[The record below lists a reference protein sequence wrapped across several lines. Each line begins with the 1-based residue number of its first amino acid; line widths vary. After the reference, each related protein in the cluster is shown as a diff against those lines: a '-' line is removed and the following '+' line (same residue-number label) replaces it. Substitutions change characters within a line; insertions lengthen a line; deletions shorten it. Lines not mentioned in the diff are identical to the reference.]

1 MTTVFAKKALLASG
15 WQDDVRLHV
24 ADGQIA
30 RLETAVGAGP
40 GDIEVGFVIP
50 GLCNAH
56 SHAFQRALAG
66 HTEQRSP
73 AGRDNFWT
81 WRERMYALAGR
92 VDAEALTAIARQV
105 YCEMLASGYTSVA
118 EFHYLHRDPRNPDA
132 SDTMFR
138 AISTAAADSG
148 IRLTY
153 VPVHYERAGF
163 EKPAPDNHQRS
174 FVQSIDEFLAHYARA
189 VANAGPAINVGIG
202 AHSLRA
208 VSPESLQK
216 IAELAND
223 SVVPM
228 HLHIAEQQAEV
239 EQCQAAYGQRPVEW
253 LLDNVELR
261 GNWCLVHATHI
272 NSNEIGAI
280 AKSNAVVA
288 LCPSTEAN
296 LGDGLFPLH
305 EFLSQEGRIAIG
317 SDSHVSMNPF
327 EELRWLEYGQRLA
340 TLTRNVASLRD
351 SHVGSELFLRVL
363 DGGAAASGQ
372 ANSRIEVG
380 AAADFVVLSDD
391 DPMFSGHNDDSRLD
405 ALVFSGYPLP
415 VERVM
420 VNGRWCVINATH
432 VQRDTARKAYADAI
446 IRIGAFQ

>member
-15 WQDDVRLHV
+15 WEDDVRLSV
-24 ADGQIA
+24 CDGQIGA
-30 RLETAVGAGP
+30 IETGA
-40 GDIEVGFVIP
+40 DADERDTEVGFLIP

-81 WRERMYALAGR
+81 WRERMYALAGA
-92 VDAEALTAIARQV
+92 VDADALTAIARQV
-105 YCEMLASGYTSVA
+105 YSEMLASGYTSVA
-118 EFHYLHRDPRNPDA
+118 EFHYLHRDPRNPDDV
-132 SDTMFR
+132 DTMFA
-138 AISTAAADSG
+138 AIARAADESG

-163 EKPAPDNHQRS
+163 NKPEPDDHQRS
-174 FVQSIDEFLAHYARA
+174 FAQTVDEFLAHHARA
-189 VANAGPAINVGIG
+189 VASAGPTMTVGIG

-208 VSPESLQK
+208 VSVESLQAIAG
-216 IAELAND
+216 IAESSLI
-223 SVVPM
+223 PM

-239 EQCQAAYGQRPVEW
+239 DQCLAAYGRRPVEW
-253 LLDNVELR
+253 LLENFALK

-272 NSNEIGAI
+272 NSEEIA
-280 AKSNAVVA
+280 ALAATNAVVA

-305 EFLSQEGRIAIG
+305 EYLKQDGRIAIG
-317 SDSHVSMNPF
+317 SDSHVSINPF

-340 TLTRNVASLRD
+340 TQTRNVASLRD

-372 ANSRIEVG
+372 ANGRIEVG

-391 DPMFSGHNDDSRLD
+391 DPMFAGHCDDSRLD
-405 ALVFSGYPLP
+405 ALVFSGFPLP

-420 VNGRWCVINATH
+420 VNGRWCVIDATH
-432 VQRDTARKAYADAI
+432 VQRDTARKAYAEAVA
-446 IRIGAFQ
+446 RIGAIA